1 MPQKSTTTRRFA
13 LLLLVLLFCATGTA
27 RAESAKELFD
37 KQCAGCHTIGGGD
50 SGGPDLKGVAAKRPA
65 DWLVRVIAE
74 PDKLTAE
81 KDPTQLDL
89 VKKYGME
96 MPNVG
101 VSRDDAKK
109 IATFL
114 QGGSAPAKESAPS
127 AGPTTAEAAGAGPA
141 SGDAAAGEAAKPA
154 EVTVTPELL
163 ATGRNLFSG
172 KERFA
177 KGGASCLSCHA
188 LRYPGV
194 NGGALAADLT
204 GLYGKMGENGV
215 RGVLKSLSF
224 PVMKKIYAERP
235 LTEEE
240 ITALTALFKDA
251 SARQQ
256 PASDPYPM
264 AGLGFFA
271 LCIVGTI
278 LFKRRIR

>member
-1 MPQKSTTTRRFA
+1 MSQKRTTTRLA
-13 LLLLVLLFCATGTA
+13 LLLLVLVCAAGPA
-27 RAESAKELFD
+27 RAESAKELFEQ
-37 KQCAGCHTIGGGD
+37 QCASCHTIGGGD

-65 DWLVRVIAE
+65 EWLVKVIAE

-81 KDPTQLDL
+81 KDPTQLEL
-89 VKKYGME
+89 IKKYGME

-109 IATFL
+109 IVDFL
-114 QGGSAPAKESAPS
+114 KEGDAAAGSAP
-127 AGPTTAEAAGAGPA
+127 GAAAA
-141 SGDAAAGEAAKPA
+141 SGDAAAAGSEKPA
-154 EVTVTPELL
+154 DVVVTPELL
-163 ATGRNLFSG
+163 AQGRDLFTG
-172 KERFA
+172 KARFA

-224 PVMKKIYAERP
+224 PVMKKIYADRP

-251 SARQQ
+251 SAAKQ
-256 PASDPYPM
+256 PASDPYPL

-271 LCIVGTI
+271 LCIVGAI
-278 LFKRRIR
+278 MFKRRIR